1 MAHHRSDITSK
12 DRVLGASQFRVPKT
26 QEITSLHPERLCPM
40 KNPRRPTG
48 LKGPGTA
55 FWRSIVD
62 SFDLESHENA
72 LLIEAC
78 RTVDALAE
86 LDAAIQR
93 DGAVLGTEDAP
104 RVHPAVIESRLQRVA
119 LARLLDALKLPRDDD
134 DQRPQSR
141 RGRNLHLAAGPAS

>member
-1 MAHHRSDITSK
+1 
-12 DRVLGASQFRVPKT
+12 
-26 QEITSLHPERLCPM
+26 M

-62 SFDLESHENA
+62 SFDLEGHENA
-72 LLIEAC
+72 LLVEAC
-78 RTVDALAE
+78 RTIDALAE
-86 LDAAIQR
+86 LDAAVSR
-93 DGAVLGTEDAP
+93 DGAVLDDGEHGP

-134 DQRPQSR
+134 DKRPQGR
-141 RGRNLHLAAGPAS
+141 RERNLHLAGGPAS

>member
-1 MAHHRSDITSK
+1 MDS
-12 DRVLGASQFRVPKT
+12 
-26 QEITSLHPERLCPM
+26 RLCRGP
-40 KNPRRPTG
+40 G

-78 RTVDALAE
+78 RTVDALAD
-86 LDAAIQR
+86 LDASIQR
-93 DGAVLGTEDAP
+93 DGAILDTEHGP

-119 LARLLDALKLPRDDD
+119 LARLLDALKLPREEDTK
-134 DQRPQSR
+134 PQSR

>member
-1 MAHHRSDITSK
+1 
-12 DRVLGASQFRVPKT
+12 
-26 QEITSLHPERLCPM
+26 M

-72 LLIEAC
+72 LLVEAC

-93 DGAVLGTEDAP
+93 DGAVLDTEHGP
-104 RVHPAVIESRLQRVA
+104 RVHPAVVEGRLQRVA
-119 LARLLDALKLPRDDD
+119 LARLLDALKLPREEDAK
-134 DQRPQSR
+134 RPQSR
-141 RGRNLHLAAGPAS
+141 RGRSLHLASGPAS

>member
-1 MAHHRSDITSK
+1 
-12 DRVLGASQFRVPKT
+12 
-26 QEITSLHPERLCPM
+26 M

-62 SFDLESHENA
+62 SFDLEGHENA

-119 LARLLDALKLPRDDD
+119 LARLLDALKLPREEDAK
-134 DQRPQSR
+134 PQSR